1 MVKIREKL
9 LYLYGY
15 VHEELINFIECN
27 ILIWSVS
34 RNFVSMAD
42 MLIIMTNTLHAVTLL
57 HITHIIYFILLL
69 HSYWL
74 TVWSCNNLDIKQKLM
89 SLYEFQN
96 MTHTVAPTVLTIS
109 VHHLHHSSLLNNNNR
124 SSHVPSSPRP
134 HNMLPD
140 HHLNHRLQSLSQRR
154 PRHPR
159 QPPRVPSK
167 SSALDLKDDSSKSE
181 GRLTNPNSERFD
193 SFFQ

>member
-69 HSYWL
+69 HSY
-74 TVWSCNNLDIKQKLM
+74 
-89 SLYEFQN
+89 
-96 MTHTVAPTVLTIS
+96 
-109 VHHLHHSSLLNNNNR
+109 
-124 SSHVPSSPRP
+124 
-134 HNMLPD
+134 
-140 HHLNHRLQSLSQRR
+140 
-154 PRHPR
+154 
-159 QPPRVPSK
+159 
-167 SSALDLKDDSSKSE
+167 
-181 GRLTNPNSERFD
+181 
-193 SFFQ
+193 